1 MIEQPKSRW
10 KSWLMLVVVFVLGAV
25 TGVGLGG
32 VYRSKTDASFRGS
45 PGRNRDAMFEK
56 MRSDL
61 NLTEEQSKEMRK
73 VLDETGNDFRA
84 LRNELR
90 PRYEELRLKTRGRM
104 RALLTAEQ
112 QGKFDTLMAEIDAR
126 RQKDGGYSR

>member
-1 MIEQPKSRW
+1 MMEQPKSRW
-10 KSWLMLVVVFVLGAV
+10 KGWLVLVVVFVLGAV

-104 RALLTAEQ
+104 RALLTPEQ

>member
-10 KSWLMLVVVFVLGAV
+10 KSWLVLVVIFVLGAV

-32 VYRSKTDASFRGS
+32 VYRSKTDASFRGAHV
-45 PGRNRDAMFEK
+45 RHREAMFEK

-104 RALLTAEQ
+104 RALLTPEQ
-112 QGKFDTLMAEIDAR
+112 QGKFDSLMAEIDAR

>member
-10 KSWLMLVVVFVLGAV
+10 KSWLVLVVVFVLGAV

>member
-1 MIEQPKSRW
+1 MIEQAKSRW
-10 KSWLMLVVVFVLGAV
+10 KGWLVLVVVFVLGAV

-45 PGRNRDAMFEK
+45 PGRNREAMFEK
-56 MRSDL
+56 MRTDL
-61 NLTEEQSKEMRK
+61 NLTEEQSKEMRT
-73 VLDETGNDFRA
+73 VLNETGNDFRA

-104 RALLTAEQ
+104 RALLTPEQ
-112 QGKFDTLMAEIDAR
+112 EGKFDSLMAEIDAR
-126 RQKDGGYSR
+126 RQKEGGYQR

>member
-1 MIEQPKSRW
+1 MIEQGKSRW
-10 KSWLMLVVVFVLGAV
+10 KSWLVLVVVFVLGAV

-32 VYRSKTDASFRGS
+32 VYRSKTDVSFRGS

-61 NLTEEQSKEMRK
+61 SLTEEQSKEMRK

-104 RALLTAEQ
+104 RALLTPEQ
-112 QGKFDTLMAEIDAR
+112 QGKFDSLMAEIDAR
-126 RQKDGGYSR
+126 RQKEGGYR

>member
-10 KSWLMLVVVFVLGAV
+10 KSWLILVVVFVLGAV

-32 VYRSKTDASFRGS
+32 VYRSKTDPSFRGS

-104 RALLTAEQ
+104 RALLTPEQ
-112 QGKFDTLMAEIDAR
+112 QGKFDSLMAELDAR